1 MIVIDKLIDRII
13 ELKNPAV
20 VGLDPRMDYIPEDIL
35 DDVQNRYGRTAIA
48 AKYALLAYNKGI
60 IDALCDIVPAAKPQV
75 AFYEQ
80 FGAEGMDAYFQTV
93 AYAKD
98 KGMIVIGDIK
108 RSDIASTA
116 EAYSDAHIGQ
126 TDIFGEKI
134 AFSRSDFITVNPFL
148 GADSIEPF
156 LKNCKAH
163 DKGLFI
169 LVKTSNKGSGD
180 FQDLMVDGDTPL
192 YEICGN
198 YVEKWGAGFVGRHGY
213 SSVGAVVGATHPAV
227 AAKLRAQMGHTFFL
241 VPGYGAQGGG
251 AADIAASFDKNGLGA
266 IVNNSRGIIAAYK
279 TERYS
284 GMTYAEAA
292 RAAALDMKDDL
303 NRVLQG

>member
-1 MIVIDKLIDRII
+1 MIIDMLIDRIA
-13 ELKNPAV
+13 ELKNPSV
-20 VGLDPRMDYIPEDIL
+20 VGLDPRMDYIPDDIVKEAR
-35 DDVQNRYGRTAIA
+35 DRHGSTAIA
-48 AKYALLAYNKGI
+48 VKYALLAYNKGI
-60 IDALCDIVPAAKPQV
+60 IDAVCDIVPAVKPQI

-80 FGAEGMDAYFQTV
+80 FGPEGMDAYFQTV

-116 EAYSDAHIGQ
+116 EAYSDGHIGR
-126 TDIFGEKI
+126 TDIFGEKMS
-134 AFSRSDFITVNPFL
+134 FSRADFITVNPFL

-156 LKNCKAH
+156 LKNCK
-163 DKGLFI
+163 DYEKGLFI

-180 FQDLMVDGDTPL
+180 FQDLIVDGRPL
-192 YEICGN
+192 YEICGE

-213 SSVGAVVGATHPAV
+213 SSIGAVVGATHPSV
-227 AAKLRAQMGHTFFL
+227 AAKLRTQMRHTFFL

-251 AADIAASFDKNGLGA
+251 AADIAVSFDKNGLGA
-266 IVNNSRGIIAAYK
+266 IVNNSRGIIAAYRAEK
-279 TERYS
+279 YS

-292 RAAALDMKDDL
+292 RAAALEMKADL
-303 NRVLQG
+303 NTVL

>member
-1 MIVIDKLIDRII
+1 MIVIDKLIDRIV
-13 ELKNPAV
+13 ELKNPTV
-20 VGLDPRMDYIPEDIL
+20 VGLDPRLDYIPADIVK
-35 DDVQNRYGRTAIA
+35 DAQDRYGNTSIA
-48 AKYALLAYNKGI
+48 VKYALLAYNRGI
-60 IDALCDIVPAAKPQV
+60 IDAICDIVPAVKPQV

-93 AYAKD
+93 SYAKAA
-98 KGMIVIGDIK
+98 GLIVIGDIK

-116 EAYSDAHIGQ
+116 GAYSDAHIGE
-126 TDIFGEKI
+126 TDVFGTKM
-134 AFSRSDFITVNPFL
+134 AFSDADFITVNPFL

-156 LKNCKAH
+156 LKNCGDF

-180 FQDLMVDGDTPL
+180 FQDLIVGDKHL
-192 YEICGN
+192 YEICGE
-198 YVEKWGAGFVGRHGY
+198 YVEKWGADFRGAHGY
-213 SSVGAVVGATHPAV
+213 SSIGAVVGATHPEV
-227 AAKLRAQMGHTFFL
+227 AAKLRAQMLHTFFL

-251 AADIAASFDKNGLGA
+251 AADIAASFDKNGMGA

-279 TERYS
+279 TEKYK

-292 RAAALDMKDDL
+292 RAAALDMKEDL
-303 NRVLQG
+303 GKVL